1 MEDILSSNNHIRLF
15 PLLNSAQRKQTN
27 LKGTKLALQFLKF
40 TYYKVSTWIA

>member
-1 MEDILSSNNHIRLF
+1 MEDILSSNNYIF
-15 PLLNSAQRKQTN
+15 PSLLNSAQKKQMN